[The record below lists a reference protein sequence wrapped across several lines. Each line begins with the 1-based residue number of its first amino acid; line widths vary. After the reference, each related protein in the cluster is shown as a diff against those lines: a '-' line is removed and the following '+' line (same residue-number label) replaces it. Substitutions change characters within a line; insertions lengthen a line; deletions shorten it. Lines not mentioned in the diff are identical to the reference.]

1 MRARQVSRV
10 MKGGLT
16 KRFVNRREAGL
27 ELAEKLDRFAGR
39 QDVVVLG
46 LARGGVPVA
55 YEIARTLDLPL
66 DVFVVRKLGA
76 PGHQEF
82 AIGAIAT
89 GGVRVLNQEAI
100 QLLGITPSA
109 IERITMLEQQE
120 LERREK
126 MYRGD
131 RPAVSVK
138 GRTVIVVDDGLATG
152 ATMQAAVTALRRQG
166 PAALIAA
173 APVVAPDTCRYLRT
187 VADGCEYVQAPEPFY
202 GVGLWYADFSPTS
215 DREIELLLE
224 AAARDTPSPVPHHS
238 YQY

>member
-1 MRARQVSRV
+1 ME
-10 MKGGLT
+10 GGLV
-16 KRFVNRREAGL
+16 KRFLNRREAGIQ
-27 ELAEKLDRFAGR
+27 LAEKLGHFAGKR
-39 QDVVVLG
+39 DVLVLG

-55 YEIARTLDLPL
+55 YEVARALHVPL

-76 PGHQEF
+76 PGHEEF

-89 GGVRVLNQEAI
+89 GGIRVLNPEAI
-100 QLLGITPSA
+100 QRLGITSSA
-109 IERITMLEQQE
+109 IERVTMLEQQE

-131 RPAVSVK
+131 RPPVSVK

-152 ATMQAAVTALRRQG
+152 ATMQAAITALRRQD
-166 PAALIAA
+166 PAAIIAA
-173 APVVAPDTCRYLRT
+173 APVVAPETCRSLRT

-215 DREIELLLE
+215 DAEVQSLLE
-224 AAARDTPSPVPHHS
+224 AAERDATPPVPHYA

>member
-1 MRARQVSRV
+1 M
-10 MKGGLT
+10 
-16 KRFVNRREAGL
+16 KRFLNRREAGI
-27 ELAEKLDRFAGR
+27 ELAEKLGNFAGR

-55 YEIARTLDLPL
+55 YEVARALDVPL

-76 PGHQEF
+76 PGHEEY

-100 QLLGITPSA
+100 QLLGITSSA
-109 IERITMLEQQE
+109 IERVTMLEQQE

-131 RPAVSVK
+131 RPAASVK

-152 ATMQAAVTALRRQG
+152 ATMQAAITALRRQG
-166 PAALIAA
+166 PAAIIAA
-173 APVVAPDTCRYLRT
+173 APVVAPDTCRHLRT

-215 DREIELLLE
+215 DREVQSLLE
-224 AAARDTPSPVPHHS
+224 AAARTAPPPVPHHA

>member
-1 MRARQVSRV
+1 M
-10 MKGGLT
+10 
-16 KRFVNRREAGL
+16 KRFLNRREAGL
-27 ELAEKLDRFAGR
+27 ELAEKLDRFAGK

-55 YEIARTLDLPL
+55 YEVARSLDLPL

-76 PGHQEF
+76 PGHEEF

-100 QLLGITPSA
+100 QLLGITQSA

-120 LERREK
+120 LKRREK
-126 MYRGD
+126 MYRGGRAAMD
-131 RPAVSVK
+131 VK
-138 GRTVIVVDDGLATG
+138 RRTVIVVDDGLATG
-152 ATMQAAVTALRRQG
+152 ATMQAAVTALRKQN
-166 PAALIAA
+166 PAAIIVA
-173 APVVAPDTCRYLRT
+173 APVVAPDTCRYLRS
-187 VADGCEYVQAPEPFY
+187 VADGCEYIHAPEPFY

-215 DREIELLLE
+215 DREVQLLLE
-224 AAARDTPSPVPHHS
+224 AAAHDSPSAVPHYT

>member
-1 MRARQVSRV
+1 M
-10 MKGGLT
+10 
-16 KRFVNRREAGL
+16 KRFLNRREAGI
-27 ELAEKLDRFAGR
+27 ELAEKLGHFAGKR
-39 QDVVVLG
+39 DVLVLG

-55 YEIARTLDLPL
+55 YEVARALHVPL

-76 PGHQEF
+76 PGHEEF

-89 GGVRVLNQEAI
+89 GGIRVLNPEAI
-100 QLLGITPSA
+100 QRLGITSSA
-109 IERITMLEQQE
+109 IERVTMLEQQE

-131 RPAVSVK
+131 RPPVSVK

-152 ATMQAAVTALRRQG
+152 ATMQAAITALRRQD
-166 PAALIAA
+166 PAAIIAA
-173 APVVAPDTCRYLRT
+173 APVVAPETCRSLRT

-215 DREIELLLE
+215 DAEVQSLLE
-224 AAARDTPSPVPHHS
+224 SAARSAPPRPLRTVPRHA

>member
-1 MRARQVSRV
+1 M
-10 MKGGLT
+10 
-16 KRFVNRREAGL
+16 KRFLNRREAGI
-27 ELAEKLDRFAGR
+27 ELAEKLGHFAGKR
-39 QDVVVLG
+39 DVLVLG

-55 YEIARTLDLPL
+55 YEVARALHVPL

-76 PGHQEF
+76 PGHEEF

-89 GGVRVLNQEAI
+89 GGIRVLNPEAI
-100 QLLGITPSA
+100 QLLGITSSA
-109 IERITMLEQQE
+109 IERVTMLEQQE

-131 RPAVSVK
+131 RPPVSVK

-152 ATMQAAVTALRRQG
+152 ATMQAAITALRRQD
-166 PAALIAA
+166 PAAIIAA
-173 APVVAPDTCRYLRT
+173 APVVAPETCRSLRT

-202 GVGLWYADFSPTS
+202 GVGLWYADFSPTNDAEVQS
-215 DREIELLLE
+215 LLE
-224 AAARDTPSPVPHHS
+224 SAARSAPPRPLRTIPRHA

>member
-1 MRARQVSRV
+1 M
-10 MKGGLT
+10 
-16 KRFVNRREAGL
+16 KRFLNRREAGL

-55 YEIARTLDLPL
+55 YEVARTLDFPL

-76 PGHQEF
+76 PGHEEF

-100 QLLGITPSA
+100 QLLGISQRA
-109 IERITMLEQQE
+109 IEQITTLEQQE
-120 LERREK
+120 LKRRER

-131 RPAVSVK
+131 RAAVDVK

-152 ATMQAAVTALRRQG
+152 ATMQAAMTALRKRH
-166 PAALIAA
+166 PAAIIVA

-202 GVGLWYADFSPTS
+202 GVGLSYADFSPTS
-215 DREIELLLE
+215 DQEVSLLLE
-224 AAARDTPSPVPHHS
+224 AAARDAPSPVPQRA

>member
-1 MRARQVSRV
+1 M
-10 MKGGLT
+10 
-16 KRFVNRREAGL
+16 KRFLNRREAGI
-27 ELAEKLDRFAGR
+27 ELAEKLGNFAGR
-39 QDVVVLG
+39 EDVVVLG

-55 YEIARTLDLPL
+55 YEIARALDVPL

-76 PGHQEF
+76 PGHEEF

-89 GGVRVLNQEAI
+89 GGIRVLNQEAI
-100 QLLGITPSA
+100 QLLGITSSA
-109 IERITMLEQQE
+109 IERVTMLEQQE

-152 ATMQAAVTALRRQG
+152 ATMQAAITALRRQG
-166 PAALIAA
+166 PAAIIAA

-187 VADGCEYVQAPEPFY
+187 IADGCEYVQAPEPFY

-215 DREIELLLE
+215 DREVQSLLE
-224 AAARDTPSPVPHHS
+224 ATARTALPFVPHHA
-238 YQY
+238 YQH

>member
-1 MRARQVSRV
+1 M
-10 MKGGLT
+10 
-16 KRFVNRREAGL
+16 KRFLNRREAGI
-27 ELAEKLDRFAGR
+27 ELAEKLSHFAGR

-55 YEIARTLDLPL
+55 YEIARALHVPL

-76 PGHQEF
+76 PGHEEF

-89 GGVRVLNQEAI
+89 GGIRVLNREAI
-100 QLLGITPSA
+100 QLLGITSST
-109 IERITMLEQQE
+109 IERVTMLEQQE

-131 RPAVSVK
+131 RGAANIK

-152 ATMQAAVTALRRQG
+152 ATMQAAITALRRQG
-166 PAALIAA
+166 PAAIIVA
-173 APVVAPDTCRYLRT
+173 APVVATDTCRYLRT

-215 DREIELLLE
+215 DREVQSLLE
-224 AAARDTPSPVPHHS
+224 AAARSTPPPVPEHA

>member
-1 MRARQVSRV
+1 M
-10 MKGGLT
+10 
-16 KRFVNRREAGL
+16 KRFLNRREAGL

-76 PGHQEF
+76 PGHEEF

-100 QLLGITPSA
+100 RHLGITQSA

-126 MYRGD
+126 MYRDD
-131 RPAVSVK
+131 RPPVNIK

-152 ATMQAAVTALRRQG
+152 STMQAAITALRRQG
-166 PAALIAA
+166 PASIIVA
-173 APVVAPDTCRYLRT
+173 APVVALETCEYLRT
-187 VADGCEYVQAPEPFY
+187 VADGCEYVQSPEPFY
-202 GVGLWYADFSPTS
+202 GVGLWYEDFSQTT
-215 DREIELLLE
+215 DREVRSLLAASAQDALE
-224 AAARDTPSPVPHHS
+224 PIPFAIQ
-238 YQY
+238 QY

>member
-1 MRARQVSRV
+1 M
-10 MKGGLT
+10 
-16 KRFVNRREAGL
+16 KRFLNRREAGL

-55 YEIARTLDLPL
+55 YEVARTLDLPL

-76 PGHQEF
+76 PEHREF
-82 AIGAIAT
+82 AIGAIAS

-126 MYRGD
+126 AYRGG
-131 RPAVSVK
+131 RSRANVR

-152 ATMQAAVTALRRQG
+152 ATMQAAITALRRQG
-166 PAALIAA
+166 PQAIIVA
-173 APVVAPDTCRYLRT
+173 APVVAPDTCRHLRT

-215 DREIELLLE
+215 DREVQLLLE
-224 AAARDTPSPVPHHS
+224 AAARDAPSPVPQHA
-238 YQY
+238 YQH

>member
-1 MRARQVSRV
+1 M
-10 MKGGLT
+10 
-16 KRFVNRREAGL
+16 KRFLNRREAGL

-55 YEIARTLDLPL
+55 YEIALTLDLPL
-66 DVFVVRKLGA
+66 DVLVVRKLGA
-76 PGHQEF
+76 PGHEEF

-100 QLLGITPSA
+100 QLLGITPSTV
-109 IERITMLEQQE
+109 ERITMLEQQE

-131 RPAVSVK
+131 RGAVDVK
-138 GRTVIVVDDGLATG
+138 GHTVIVVDDGLATG
-152 ATMQAAVTALRRQG
+152 ATMQAAITALRKRH
-166 PAALIAA
+166 PAAIIVA
-173 APVVAPDTCRYLRT
+173 APVVAPDTCKYLST
-187 VADGCEYVQAPEPFY
+187 VADACEYVQTPEPFY
-202 GVGLWYADFSPTS
+202 GVGLWYSDFSPTS
-215 DREIELLLE
+215 DREVQLLLE
-224 AAARDTPSPVPHHS
+224 AAAREAPSAVPHRV

>member
-1 MRARQVSRV
+1 M
-10 MKGGLT
+10 
-16 KRFVNRREAGL
+16 KRFLNRREAGL

-76 PGHQEF
+76 PGHEEF

-100 QLLGITPSA
+100 QLLGISSSA
-109 IERITMLEQQE
+109 IERVTTLEQQE

-126 MYRGD
+126 MYRDD

-152 ATMQAAVTALRRQG
+152 ATMQAAITALRRQG
-166 PAALIAA
+166 PAAIIAA

-187 VADGCEYVQAPEPFY
+187 VADGCEYVQAPEPFH
-202 GVGLWYADFSPTS
+202 GVGMWYADFSPTS
-215 DREIELLLE
+215 DREVQLLLE
-224 AAARDTPSPVPHHS
+224 AAVRTAPSPVPHHA

>member
-1 MRARQVSRV
+1 
-10 MKGGLT
+10 MKSFL
-16 KRFVNRREAGL
+16 NRREAGL
-27 ELAEKLDRFAGR
+27 DLAEKLDRFAGR

-55 YEIARTLDLPL
+55 YEVARTLDLPL

-76 PGHQEF
+76 PGHEEF

-100 QLLGITPSA
+100 QLLGITQSE

-120 LERREK
+120 LKRREK
-126 MYRGD
+126 MYRGG
-131 RPAVSVK
+131 RTAVDVTR
-138 GRTVIVVDDGLATG
+138 RTVIVVDDGLATG
-152 ATMQAAVTALRRQG
+152 ATMQAAITALRKQQ
-166 PAALIAA
+166 PAAIIVA

-187 VADGCEYVQAPEPFY
+187 VADECEYVQAPEPFY
-202 GVGLWYADFSPTS
+202 GVGLSYADFSPTS
-215 DREIELLLE
+215 DREVQLLLE
-224 AAARDTPSPVPHHS
+224 AAARDAPSPVPHRA

>member
-1 MRARQVSRV
+1 M
-10 MKGGLT
+10 
-16 KRFVNRREAGL
+16 KRFLNRREAGI
-27 ELAEKLDRFAGR
+27 ELAEKLGHFAGKR
-39 QDVVVLG
+39 DVLVLG

-55 YEIARTLDLPL
+55 YEVARALQVPL

-76 PGHQEF
+76 PGHEEF

-89 GGVRVLNQEAI
+89 GGIRVLNPEAI
-100 QLLGITPSA
+100 QLLGITSSA
-109 IERITMLEQQE
+109 IERVTMLEQQE

-131 RPAVSVK
+131 RPPVSVK

-152 ATMQAAVTALRRQG
+152 ATMQAAITALRRQD
-166 PAALIAA
+166 PAAIIAA
-173 APVVAPDTCRYLRT
+173 APVVAPETCRSLRT

-202 GVGLWYADFSPTS
+202 GVGLWYADFSPTNDAEVQS
-215 DREIELLLE
+215 LLE
-224 AAARDTPSPVPHHS
+224 SAARSAPPRPLRTIPRHA

>member
-1 MRARQVSRV
+1 M
-10 MKGGLT
+10 
-16 KRFVNRREAGL
+16 KRFLNRREAGL

-55 YEIARTLDLPL
+55 YEIARSLDLPL

-76 PGHQEF
+76 PGHEEF

-100 QLLGITPSA
+100 QVLGITRST

-131 RPAVSVK
+131 RGLVAVK
-138 GRTVIVVDDGLATG
+138 GRTVLVVDDGLATG
-152 ATMQAAVTALRRQG
+152 ATMKAAVAALRKSD
-166 PAALIAA
+166 PKSIIVA
-173 APVVAPDTCRYLRT
+173 APVVARDTVLEIRT
-187 VADGCEYVQAPEPFY
+187 VADGCEYVLAPEPFY
-202 GVGLWYADFSPTS
+202 GVGLWYADFTPTT
-215 DREIELLLE
+215 DREVQLLLE
-224 AAARDTPSPVPHHS
+224 AAARETISPVQHPA

>member
-1 MRARQVSRV
+1 M
-10 MKGGLT
+10 
-16 KRFVNRREAGL
+16 KRFLNRREAGIQ
-27 ELAEKLDRFAGR
+27 LAEKLGHFAGKR
-39 QDVVVLG
+39 DVLVLG

-55 YEIARTLDLPL
+55 YEVARALHVPL

-76 PGHQEF
+76 PGHEEF

-89 GGVRVLNQEAI
+89 GGIRVLNPEAI
-100 QLLGITPSA
+100 QRLGITSSA
-109 IERITMLEQQE
+109 IERVTMLEQQE

-131 RPAVSVK
+131 RSPVSVK

-152 ATMQAAVTALRRQG
+152 ATMQAAITALRRQD
-166 PAALIAA
+166 PAAIIAA
-173 APVVAPDTCRYLRT
+173 APVVAPETCRSLRT

-215 DREIELLLE
+215 DAEVQSLLE
-224 AAARDTPSPVPHHS
+224 AAERDATPPVPHYA

>member
-1 MRARQVSRV
+1 M
-10 MKGGLT
+10 
-16 KRFVNRREAGL
+16 KRFLNRREAGL

-55 YEIARTLDLPL
+55 YEVARCLNVPL

-76 PGHQEF
+76 PGHEEF

-89 GGVRVLNQEAI
+89 GGVRVLNEEAI
-100 QLLGITPSA
+100 QLLGLAPI
-109 IERITMLEQQE
+109 IVDRITMVEQQE

-126 MYRGD
+126 AYRGG
-131 RPAVSVK
+131 RGPVIVR

-152 ATMQAAVTALRRQG
+152 ATMKAAIAALRKLE
-166 PAALIAA
+166 PKSIIVA
-173 APVVAPDTCRYLRT
+173 APVVARDTVNELEKL
-187 VADGCEYVQAPEPFY
+187 ADGCTFVLAREPFY
-202 GVGLWYADFSPTS
+202 GVGLWYVDFSPTT
-215 DREIELLLE
+215 DREVQLLLE
-224 AAARDTPSPVPHHS
+224 AAARDATSPVPATV